1 MTDDSRSWHVDTPI
15 VLVHFMAGDA
25 KGVEE
30 AMGNE
35 SFIFS
40 GPEPEGAAAAALNE
54 AGKGI
59 LPLRGHERS
68 HRETDGDLLPDRG

>member
-1 MTDDSRSWHVDTPI
+1 
-15 VLVHFMAGDA
+15 MAGGA
-25 KGVEE
+25 KRVEE

-40 GPEPEGAAAAALNE
+40 GPEPDDAASAALNE

-59 LPLRGHERS
+59 LPFRGHEWS
-68 HRETDGDLLPDRG
+68 HRETDGDLLLDQNWTAAG